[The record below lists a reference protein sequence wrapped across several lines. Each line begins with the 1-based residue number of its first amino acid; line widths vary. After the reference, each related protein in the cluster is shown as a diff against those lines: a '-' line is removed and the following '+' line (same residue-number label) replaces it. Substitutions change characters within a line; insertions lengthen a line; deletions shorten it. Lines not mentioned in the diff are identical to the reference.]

1 MDELIKA
8 FIMGIVEG
16 LTEFVPVS
24 STGHLI
30 IAGDILNF
38 QASKGD
44 TFEIFIQLGAILAI
58 VVLYW
63 RRFLGLLDFKKTEGF
78 YGFRAILLLIITTV
92 PALIIGYLASDF
104 IKANLF
110 NSTTVAIGL
119 AIGAVA
125 MIAVELVLPKNHAKK
140 EGLDSLTWREAVAVG
155 IAQCCALW
163 PGVSR
168 AASTMVGGILFG
180 LNRKTAAEFSFFAAV
195 PVIAAASLYDLVK
208 NLKFLTPADIPVFA
222 VGFVTSFIFALIA
235 VRFFV
240 SLLGN
245 VTLIPFAL
253 YRILV
258 AVVVLLVLR

>member
-1 MDELIKA
+1 MDEIIKA
-8 FIMGIVEG
+8 FVLGIVEG

-30 IAGDILNF
+30 IAADVLDF
-38 QASKGD
+38 QGGKSD

-63 RRFLGLLDFKKTEGF
+63 RRFLGLLDFKKPEGF
-78 YGFRAILLLIITTV
+78 YGLRAITLLIITSV
-92 PALIIGYLASDF
+92 PALVIGYLASDF

-110 NSTTVAIGL
+110 NPTTVAIGL
-119 AIGAVA
+119 IIGAVA
-125 MIAVELVLPKNHAKK
+125 MIAVELFLPKNYATV
-140 EGLDSLTWREAVAVG
+140 EGIDKITWREALAVG

-168 AASTMVGGILFG
+168 AASTMVGGMLCGI
-180 LNRKTAAEFSFFAAV
+180 NRKTAAEFSFFAAV
-195 PVIAAASLYDLVK
+195 PVIGAAAMYDLIK
-208 NLKFLTPADIPVFA
+208 NLNVLTVNDIPVFA
-222 VGFVTSFIFALIA
+222 VGFITSFVFALIA

-240 SLLGN
+240 RLLGN
-245 VTLIPFAL
+245 VTLIPFAV

-258 AVVVLLVLR
+258 AVAVLLILR